1 MNTTSLSEMLVIASM
16 DTVAVIS
23 GPMIF
28 PSKFLVSGPLMFLD
42 MWKIVSEVNKSN
54 TTLFTEK
61 VVSIPCM
68 NIFMIRDLKNIR

>member
-1 MNTTSLSEMLVIASM
+1 MFFIALM

-28 PSKFLVSGPLMFLD
+28 PSKFLVSGPYLMFLD
-42 MWKIVSEVNKSN
+42 MWKIVSQVNKSN
-54 TTLFTEK
+54 TTLLTKK
-61 VVSIPCM
+61 VVLITCM